1 MIGWVRKFFSQLQDT
16 PKANRKDTRGISK
29 MTCIIELP
37 QQAKKQII
45 ADIST
50 HFCKSIYN
58 KYLKGKGK
66 KKKKKGERGFII
78 HHKTISCTQKI
89 KYIVSLLKM
98 CPEYELTVI
107 FFQM

>member
-16 PKANRKDTRGISK
+16 PKANRKDIRGISK

-37 QQAKKQII
+37 QHAKKQII

-66 KKKKKGERGFII
+66 KKKRRERGD
-78 HHKTISCTQKI
+78 S
-89 KYIVSLLKM
+89 
-98 CPEYELTVI
+98 
-107 FFQM
+107 